1 MKISS
6 VEKEL
11 RPLWK
16 KRSSNMSIED
26 DPVLGRFFD
35 TPEKKARWIAR
46 LRIAYILWII
56 FVIIGIISL
65 AVWYLL
71 K

>member
-6 VEKEL
+6 EEKEL

-16 KRSSNMSIED
+16 QRSSNMSIED
-26 DPVLGRFFD
+26 DPILGRFFD
-35 TPEKKARWIAR
+35 TPEKKAKWIAR
-46 LRIAYILWII
+46 LRIAYIIWII
-56 FVIIGIISL
+56 FVVIAFIFL
-65 AVWYLL
+65 AWYFL